1 MTMTS
6 VTLPPAGSLIV
17 PGLGLGEYQTR
28 RERVLEALAGRA
40 AVVFAGEGG
49 GHDRFA
55 PDSHFRYLTGI
66 ATEPGAAVLFNPGA
80 EDPTRRVCLFL
91 KPMNPERERWERY
104 RGMISG
110 GLRRDTGFESVFRTD
125 DLAMHIMT
133 AARRCGRLACL
144 HPVSSTNASVPA
156 DLALYRKVGERTSGV
171 SIEDH
176 TQMLSQMRSVKSRAE
191 LELMR
196 GAAEITTGAYRAAL
210 AKIRPGVS
218 EREVERALEAG
229 YMDAGAD
236 ATVLPGGHAYSPIVG
251 SGLNATLLH
260 YNDNDRPCGDGDLLL
275 IDSGARFKGYCC
287 DVTRTYP
294 VSGRFTGPQRELYT
308 LVLRAMEAAIK
319 VLRPGAYMWQAN
331 KAARDVIER
340 AGLGDAFMHGI
351 GHQLG
356 LDVHDASPDGPLK
369 AGMVVTIEPGIY
381 LPGGYK
387 GSGPIGIRIEDDIVI
402 GGKGKGNENLT
413 AGIPKDPDEIE
424 SILIGSGRST
434 RTRSR

>member
-1 MTMTS
+1 MNKAG
-6 VTLPPAGSLIV
+6 VTLPPAEPLIV
-17 PGLGLGEYQTR
+17 PGIAVGEYQAR

-40 AVVFAGEGG
+40 GVVFAGDGG
-49 GHDRFA
+49 GHGKFA

-66 ATEPGAAVLFNPGA
+66 VTEPGAAVLFNPCA
-80 EDPTRRVCLFL
+80 EDPTRRVSLFL

-110 GLRRDTGFESVFRTD
+110 DLKRETGFESAFRTD

-133 AARRCGRLACL
+133 AARMCRKLACL
-144 HPVSSTNASVPA
+144 HGVSSANAGVPA
-156 DLALYRKVGERTSGV
+156 DLALFRKVSERMSGV

-176 TQMLSQMRSVKSRAE
+176 TQMLPQMRSVKSRAE

-196 GAAEITTGAYRAAL
+196 GAAKITAGAYAAAL
-210 AKIRPGVS
+210 GKIRSGAS
-218 EREVERALEAG
+218 EREVERALETG
-229 YMDAGAD
+229 YLDGGAD

-260 YNDNDRPCGDGDLLL
+260 YNDNDRPCREGDLLL
-275 IDSGARFKGYCC
+275 IDSGARFNGYCC

-294 VSGRFTGPQRELYT
+294 VSGRFTPAQRELYE
-308 LVLRAMEAAIK
+308 LVLEAMEASIR
-319 VLRPGAYMWQAN
+319 VLKPGAYMWQAN
-331 KAARDVIER
+331 KAARDVIDR

-369 AGMVVTIEPGIY
+369 AGMVVTIEPGVY

-402 GGKGKGNENLT
+402 GAKGKGVENLT
-413 AGIPKDPDEIE
+413 ASIPKDPDEIE
-424 SILIGSGRST
+424 RAMAGT
-434 RTRSR
+434 APRSRSRR